1 MSMKVDFFNKL
12 VDIAKTKKD
21 GVYSK
26 SGWKYLVKN
35 GNIGYVGNWFDGL
48 YQVYSAFHL
57 SIWNRDCSK
66 DSYESRKQFDLAI
79 KELRKKE
86 GI

>member
-1 MSMKVDFFNKL
+1 MSMKVDFFNSLIDK
-12 VDIAKTKKD
+12 AKTKAD

-26 SGWKYLVKN
+26 QGWKYFVKN
-35 GNIGYVGNWFDGL
+35 GNIGYVGNWFDGI
-48 YQVYSAFHL
+48 YQVYSAFHI
-57 SIWNRDCSK
+57 SIWSRDYSK
-66 DSYESRKQFDLAI
+66 DSYEAKKEFNNMI